1 MYCQKVSI
9 HLRSVHFVAHKF
21 YGNVKKT
28 TTCKYLTLMT
38 YKVKWGKYTDNC
50 NLQRKHKS
58 WLVDEY
64 SNGEMKGYMVT
75 QV

>member
-1 MYCQKVSI
+1 
-9 HLRSVHFVAHKF
+9 
-21 YGNVKKT
+21 
-28 TTCKYLTLMT
+28 MT